1 MEALTCTTPGIREEV
16 RMLKPSLL
24 QPTNLTALKEMKA
37 TTDRKKAT
45 ELNKSQPRLKDN

>member
-24 QPTNLTALKEMKA
+24 QPNNLTALKEMKA
-37 TTDRKKAT
+37 TTARKTT
-45 ELNKSQPRLKDN
+45 ELKESQPRLKDN